1 MQKEQTLSSQQE
13 DEKLIR
19 AFAAGDASA
28 FDALV
33 IKYKDMVYTMCYYL
47 LGDVHEAAD
56 YSQETFLKV
65 YRSLNTFRFESSF
78 STWLYRVTLN
88 TCRNRLKSLFY
99 RFRKKTVSLDD
110 TDESGKAIVQIVDE
124 SCQPNGAFEKRELM
138 MQVRRAINHLSVD
151 HKTVIVLCD
160 IKGLS
165 YEEICRITGL
175 DMGTVKSRISRARN
189 ELKGKLKG
197 YL

>member
-1 MQKEQTLSSQQE
+1 MQKEQTLSSAQE

-19 AFAAGDASA
+19 AFMAGDASA

-33 IKYKDMVYTMCYYL
+33 IRYKDMVYTMCYYL
-47 LGDVHEAAD
+47 LGDVHEASD

-78 STWLYRVTLN
+78 STWLYRITLN
-88 TCRNRLKSLFY
+88 TCRNRLKSVSY
-99 RFRKKTVSLDD
+99 RLRKKSVSLDYA
-110 TDESGKAIVQIVDE
+110 DESGNPIVQIADE
-124 SCQPNGAFEKRELM
+124 SNPVNGELEKRELRM
-138 MQVRRAINHLSVD
+138 HVRRAISRLSVD

-165 YEEICRITGL
+165 YEEIGKITGL
-175 DMGTVKSRISRARN
+175 DMGTVKSRISRARS
-189 ELKGKLKG
+189 ELKAKLKG

>member
-1 MQKEQTLSSQQE
+1 MQKEQTLSSQQD

-19 AFAAGDASA
+19 AFAAGDTAA

-78 STWLYRVTLN
+78 STWLYRITLN

-99 RFRKKTVSLDD
+99 RFRKKTLSLND
-110 TDESGKAIVQIVDE
+110 TDESGSPIVQIADE
-124 SCQPNGAFEKRELM
+124 SSQPNGAFEKRELRQ
-138 MQVRRAINHLSVD
+138 QVRRAINSLSVD

-175 DMGTVKSRISRARN
+175 DLGTVKSRISRARN
-189 ELKGKLKG
+189 ELKDKLKG